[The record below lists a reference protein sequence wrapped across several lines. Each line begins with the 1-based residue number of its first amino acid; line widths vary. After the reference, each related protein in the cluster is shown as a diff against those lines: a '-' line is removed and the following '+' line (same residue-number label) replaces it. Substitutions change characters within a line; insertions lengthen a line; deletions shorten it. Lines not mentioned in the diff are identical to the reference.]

1 VQLGV
6 RYSNTVGRG
15 ETGAAAMTFDL
26 ILIGLAIAFDPI
38 PLTTF
43 MIVLPSARGVRN
55 GAAFV
60 AGWLVSLAVVV
71 AATVLATGNN
81 PPRAHTAPASTA
93 LAIRI
98 AIGVVLVAAA
108 IRQWRRMRRPKTP
121 KKTPK
126 WQEHVD
132 HMSVWF
138 AMGLAPVV
146 QPWVLIGAGAA
157 TVVEARLSNWA
168 SDLTLAAF
176 CVLAS
181 ASYLGLEI
189 YAALRPAQSQASL
202 ARFRTWI
209 DSHTDQLIIAGSLIV
224 GFWLI
229 GKSIYLIVA

>member
-1 VQLGV
+1 M
-6 RYSNTVGRG
+6 TV
-15 ETGAAAMTFDL
+15 DL

-43 MIVLPSARGVRN
+43 LIVLPSRRGARK

-60 AGWLVSLAVVV
+60 FGWVVSLAIVVTV
-71 AATVLATGNN
+71 TVLAIGNK
-81 PPRAHTAPASTA
+81 PPRPHTAPASTA

-108 IRQWRRMRRPKTP
+108 IRQWRRTRRPKKA
-121 KKTPK
+121 KKPPK

-132 HMSVWF
+132 RMSGWL

-157 TVVEARLSNWA
+157 TVLEAKLSNWA

-189 YAALRPAQSQASL
+189 YAGFRSGPSQVFL

-224 GFWLI
+224 GLWLI
-229 GKSIYLIVA
+229 GKSIYLIVS

>member
-1 VQLGV
+1 MQLGV
-6 RYSNTVGRG
+6 LYTNTVGRG
-15 ETGAAAMTFDL
+15 ETGAAAMTLDL

-43 MIVLPSARGVRN
+43 MIVLPSRRGVRK

-60 AGWLVSLAVVV
+60 FGWLVSLAVVV
-71 AATVLATGNN
+71 TATVLATGNN
-81 PPRAHTAPASTA
+81 PPRPHTSPASTA

-108 IRQWRRMRRPKTP
+108 IRQWRRMRRPKKP
-121 KKTPK
+121 KKPPK

-132 HMSVWF
+132 HMSLWF

-189 YAALRPAQSQASL
+189 YAAFWTGQSQASL

-209 DSHTDQLIIAGSLIV
+209 DSHTDQLIIVGSLIL

-229 GKSIYLIVA
+229 GKSIYLIVS

>member
-1 VQLGV
+1 V
-6 RYSNTVGRG
+6 
-15 ETGAAAMTFDL
+15 TFDL

-43 MIVLPSARGVRN
+43 LIVLPSSRGVRK

-60 AGWLVSLAVVV
+60 FGWLVSLAAVVT
-71 AATVLATGNN
+71 ATVAATGNN
-81 PPRAHTAPASTA
+81 PPRPHTSPATTA

-108 IRQWRRMRRPKTP
+108 IRQWRRMRRPKKP
-121 KKTPK
+121 KKPPK

-138 AMGLAPVV
+138 ALGLAPVV

-157 TVVEARLSNWA
+157 TVVEAKLSNWA
-168 SDLTLAAF
+168 SDLILAAF
-176 CVLAS
+176 CILAS

-189 YAALRPAQSQASL
+189 YAGFRPGQSQGFL

-209 DSHTDQLIIAGSLIV
+209 DSHTDQLIIAGSLIL
-224 GFWLI
+224 GLWLI
-229 GKSIYLIVA
+229 GKSIYLIVS